1 MTHISSILLLRTGKI
16 CHEPNSGSIS
26 FYFTCVI
33 LSTSF
38 LYCDALTSGELP
50 TLEGSSL
57 LGSPIPRDSKPLA
70 SEFAFQ
76 MQTNQSRE
84 NNPPQPHSLFNSHC
98 PPALINPGS
107 GTGQWGVGVGVGGEG
122 GAPML
127 PRLLKLFR

>member
-1 MTHISSILLLRTGKI
+1 MAHVSSILLLRTGKI

-38 LYCDALTSGELP
+38 LYCDALTSGDLP
-50 TLEGSSL
+50 TLEGLSL

-84 NNPPQPHSLFNSHC
+84 NTPPPTTFFIRLSLSTSPNQPRTRYWT
-98 PPALINPGS
+98 
-107 GTGQWGVGVGVGGEG
+107 TGGGG